1 MNFVSGVFIL
11 FVVISVAVYY
21 LVPRKFRWIALLASN
36 LVFYIWSGPKT
47 AVFLL
52 VTTVTTY
59 AAGLLLGRLES
70 RKQELGKENREAVKS
85 VTAKKKLVV
94 AFSLLVN
101 FGMLF
106 VLKYLDTL
114 LQYTNRI
121 IEASGSGFRFLSPG
135 IILPLGISFYI
146 FQSVGY
152 VIDCY
157 RGKYPPEKNILKYT
171 LFTTFFPQM
180 VQGPISRFDKLGH
193 QLSEGNDLDFENV
206 RYGLQ
211 RIMWGYF
218 KKMVIADRAAV
229 IVAHFFD
236 NESQYG
242 GAVTAF
248 AILMYCINLY
258 CDFSGGIDITI
269 GVARLFGITLDENF
283 RRPVFARSLQEYWRR
298 WHITLGSWMKDYVFY
313 PISLSKPFIKLGKW
327 ARRHMKGKAGK
338 ILATSA
344 ATFIVYLLI
353 GIWHG
358 PNLKYIVFGFWN
370 GIIITASLLLA
381 GPFTSAKSR
390 LRIRDESAGWRIFS
404 VLRTCLIVFIGRYIT
419 RSPDVITAF
428 TLIGRTF
435 NPATVDFAQL
445 FDSSILNM
453 GLMVQDL
460 IVIAVSL
467 LVMLAVEFYEEKK
480 GSFAIMLSKKP
491 ALVQWLAVLIPLAVI
506 LIFGIMRGSYISS
519 EFIYKQY

>member
-11 FVVISVAVYY
+11 FVLVSVAVYY
-21 LVPRKFRWIALLASN
+21 IVPKRFRWIALLVSN
-36 LVFYIWSGPKT
+36 LVFYLWSGPKT

-52 VTTVTTY
+52 VATVTTFV
-59 AAGLLLGRLES
+59 AGLLLGKLETEKQVAGKDNKEMI
-70 RKQELGKENREAVKS
+70 RK

-94 AFSLLVN
+94 AFSLIVN

-106 VLKYLDTL
+106 VLKYLDTVV
-114 LQYTNRI
+114 QYVNRI
-121 IEASGSGFRFLSPG
+121 FESAGSQFSFLSPG
-135 IILPLGISFYI
+135 IILPLGISFYV

-157 RGKYPPEKNILKYT
+157 RAKYAPERNIFKYA

-180 VQGPISRFDKLGH
+180 VQGPISRFDRLGG
-193 QLSEGNDLDFENV
+193 QLSEGSGFDPENV
-206 RYGLQ
+206 RYGIQ

-229 IVAHFFD
+229 IVNHFFSD
-236 NESQYG
+236 TDGYG
-242 GAVTAF
+242 GAVAAF

-258 CDFSGGIDITI
+258 CDFSGGIDITV
-269 GVARLFGITLDENF
+269 GVARMFGIKLDENF
-283 RRPVFARSLQEYWRR
+283 RRPIFARSLQEYWRR

-313 PISLSKPFIKLGKW
+313 PVSLSRPFIRLGKW
-327 ARRHMKGKAGK
+327 ARKHMKGKAGK
-338 ILATSA
+338 MLATSA
-344 ATFIVYLLI
+344 ATFLVYLLI

-358 PNLKYIVFGFWN
+358 PNLKYIVYGFWN

-381 GPFTSAKSR
+381 GPFAKARAKLKIGENSA
-390 LRIRDESAGWRIFS
+390 AWGAFS

-419 RSPDVITAF
+419 RAPDVISAF
-428 TLIGRTF
+428 TLIARTF
-435 NPATVDFAQL
+435 NPATVELPQL
-445 FDSSILNM
+445 FDSTLLGM
-453 GLMVQDL
+453 GLQGADL

-467 LVMLAVEFYEEKK
+467 AVMLAVEFYEEKK
-480 GSFAIMLSKKP
+480 GSFALMLERKP
-491 ALVQWLAVLIPLAVI
+491 AFVQWLAVAIPLIVI
-506 LIFGIMRGSYISS
+506 LIFGIMRGSYIAS